1 MLQAFK
7 GERRERERAPTRA
20 TGVGSN
26 IILISV
32 IKWTTQDACQANEP
46 IGGGKSQEQSYGGV
60 IVVRGSGCP
69 LARKWTRLSTL

>member
-7 GERRERERAPTRA
+7 GEKRERESPDEGNR
-20 TGVGSN
+20 GSN